1 MSATATPATSDRS
14 DFRTVM
20 VGGTEIGLI
29 TAAGVVA
36 FLVVSRQVTAVLPQ
50 QLLEALIVLA
60 TGVAVSFPPGRVT
73 AARPRGGLP
82 GAAALGVWGTGV
94 FMAVV
99 IIAPRPVK
107 GYPWCWGARGG
118 GGTRGDPPGLWVGG
132 LPHCWRGAP
141 RTPVCGWA
149 RWSAPASLGRSPC
162 SRWRDWARHRSGSQP
177 SRCGCGS
184 CDACRTSSPITWR
197 RARRRSK
204 PPLPRRT
211 ELLVIQ
217 LLALAPGALT
227 AQRRGWELH
236 LGRWYNGNRAETYE
250 FRTSAPLGA
259 AFTHGFGVTVLVND
273 TLGRHRAFY
282 GLGYEI
288 QAWRGR
294 PGLAPYALAGLALGL
309 STDITNQQLAV
320 QWSIGGG
327 VEWRPLAW
335 LAAGSELRYR
345 LEDRGPRGF
354 WRPGDD
360 ARKGV
365 SAAIGISLSSGRAS
379 ARPGQS
385 GVGAP
390 PDLPPPAPPTTITG
404 NAADVV
410 QTALESLGT
419 PYVWG
424 GTADNGFDCSGL
436 VQYADGPHRVRV
448 PRT

>member
-1 MSATATPATSDRS
+1 
-14 DFRTVM
+14 
-20 VGGTEIGLI
+20 
-29 TAAGVVA
+29 
-36 FLVVSRQVTAVLPQ
+36 
-50 QLLEALIVLA
+50 
-60 TGVAVSFPPGRVT
+60 
-73 AARPRGGLP
+73 
-82 GAAALGVWGTGV
+82 
-94 FMAVV
+94 
-99 IIAPRPVK
+99 
-107 GYPWCWGARGG
+107 
-118 GGTRGDPPGLWVGG
+118 
-132 LPHCWRGAP
+132 
-141 RTPVCGWA
+141 
-149 RWSAPASLGRSPC
+149 
-162 SRWRDWARHRSGSQP
+162 
-177 SRCGCGS
+177 
-184 CDACRTSSPITWR
+184 
-197 RARRRSK
+197 
-204 PPLPRRT
+204 LPRRT

-273 TLGRHRAFY
+273 SLGRHRAFY

-436 VQYADGPHRVRV
+436 VQYAYGQHGVRV
-448 PRT
+448 PRMSRDQAHTGAEVAPVVDALRPGDILLFSARPGSGVTHVGMYVGELKFIHSSTRGVKLSRLDPQDPEGGYWLDRWVGVRRVIP

>member
-1 MSATATPATSDRS
+1 
-14 DFRTVM
+14 
-20 VGGTEIGLI
+20 
-29 TAAGVVA
+29 
-36 FLVVSRQVTAVLPQ
+36 
-50 QLLEALIVLA
+50 
-60 TGVAVSFPPGRVT
+60 
-73 AARPRGGLP
+73 
-82 GAAALGVWGTGV
+82 
-94 FMAVV
+94 
-99 IIAPRPVK
+99 
-107 GYPWCWGARGG
+107 
-118 GGTRGDPPGLWVGG
+118 
-132 LPHCWRGAP
+132 
-141 RTPVCGWA
+141 
-149 RWSAPASLGRSPC
+149 
-162 SRWRDWARHRSGSQP
+162 
-177 SRCGCGS
+177 
-184 CDACRTSSPITWR
+184 
-197 RARRRSK
+197 
-204 PPLPRRT
+204 
-211 ELLVIQ
+211 
-217 LLALAPGALT
+217 
-227 AQRRGWELH
+227 
-236 LGRWYNGNRAETYE
+236 
-250 FRTSAPLGA
+250 
-259 AFTHGFGVTVLVND
+259 VND

-379 ARPGQS
+379 ARTGQS

-436 VQYADGPHRVRV
+436 VQYAYGQHGVRV
-448 PRT
+448 PRMSRDQAHTGAEVAPVVDALRPGDILLFSARPGSGVTHVGMYVGELKFIHSSTRGVKLSRLDPQDPEGGYWLDRWVGVRRVIP